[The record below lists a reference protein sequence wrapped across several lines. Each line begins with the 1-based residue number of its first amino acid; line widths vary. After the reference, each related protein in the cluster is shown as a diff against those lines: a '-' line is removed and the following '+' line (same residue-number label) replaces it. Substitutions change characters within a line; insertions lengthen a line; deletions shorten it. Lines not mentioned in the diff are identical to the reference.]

1 MDIGKFIQ
9 LIRLH
14 KSIWNVSD
22 KLYSNRIKRTK
33 DIALNFLMKCFSF
46 LYSSLE

>member
-9 LIRLH
+9 LIRIH

-22 KLYSNRIKRTK
+22 KLYSNRIQRTTY
-33 DIALNFLMKCFSF
+33 IANIANEMIVTGLFS
-46 LYSSLE
+46 